1 MADIPDMTKLLANM
15 PDINLSGLA
24 NVPIKI
30 MPIQKSVLV
39 ESAQA
44 NYASEF
50 HERLVKWIN
59 NFDASLDE
67 KHEVGI
73 RLVNFGQTVVFHL
86 ENLGYWNP
94 SLISFSGKTDSGD
107 PVELIQH
114 VSQIS
119 ILLMKLPRKDPGKP
133 KGQIGFQVSTKQEQ
147 EEVKEVKEELL

>member
-1 MADIPDMTKLLANM
+1 MADIPDMTKLLTKT
-15 PDINLSGLA
+15 PDVDLSGL
-24 NVPIKI
+24 VTIPIK
-30 MPIQKSVLV
+30 MAPIQKSVLV

-73 RLVNFGQTVVFHL
+73 RLVNFGQAVVFHL
-86 ENLGYWNP
+86 EDLGYWNP

-107 PVELIQH
+107 LVELIQH

-119 ILLMKLPRKDPGKP
+119 ILLIKLPRKDPSKP
-133 KGQIGFQVSTKQEQ
+133 KGRIGFQVVAKQEQ
-147 EEVKEVKEELL
+147 EEGQGSSK